1 MLQYTGKG
9 IKLNDL
15 NQVAL
20 TGNLVRDPELKYLQ
34 SGTAIVNFTIGVN
47 RKYKSGEEYKK
58 EVSFIDVTSIGKMAE
73 IIAEHGSKGRKAL
86 ISGRITQR
94 SWQGKDDKRHSKTE
108 VFADS
113 VQFFDKAPV
122 ADSGVPDE
130 VADGSCPF

>member
-1 MLQYTGKG
+1 M
-9 IKLNDL
+9 NDL
-15 NQVAL
+15 NQIAL

-34 SGTAIVNFTIGVN
+34 SGTAIVSFTIGVN

-58 EVSFIDVTSIGKMAE
+58 EVSFIDVTSIGKLAE

-94 SWQGKDDKRHSKTE
+94 TWQGKDGSKKSKTE

-122 ADSGVPDE
+122 TGSGVPDE
-130 VADGSCPF
+130 VPEEECPF